1 MRAQAGQAA
10 AGKEDVEVARILLID
25 DEPDL
30 LEAMREA
37 LCNASHEVT
46 AVNDGSHVVRGD
58 TGVEFDLVI
67 TDIIMPGTEGIETLT
82 YLHARNPDMKII
94 AISGGGSIGASFHL
108 RMAKRLGAFRTLG
121 KPFSL
126 RKLVETVSQTLNQGG
141 AAEDPDEAGAS
152 EAATCMPSSR
162 VG

>member
-1 MRAQAGQAA
+1 MA
-10 AGKEDVEVARILLID
+10 KILLID

-30 LEAMREA
+30 LAA
-37 LCNASHEVT
+37 Y
-46 AVNDGSHVVRGD
+46 VVGGD
-58 TGVEFDLVI
+58 TGVEFDLVV
-67 TDIIMPGTEGIETLT
+67 TDIIMPRTEGIETLT

-126 RKLVETVSQTLNQGG
+126 RKLVETVSQTLSQDG
-141 AAEDPDEAGAS
+141 AEEDPGSACRAETAFCGPPDRTG
-152 EAATCMPSSR
+152 
-162 VG
+162 